1 LQACTASPGFL
12 AEPALASRTLNRRMG
27 LQQGDEPR
35 HFFIE
40 RKAAIALSTKPGR
53 PRRAIVKY
61 LSIMKNLENAP
72 KIYVGT
78 YGQYNNGSL
87 FGKWFDLTDYADLK
101 EFLQDCHEFHRN
113 EFDPELMFQDWEN
126 IPDFL
131 ISECSVHKD
140 AFAYFEARSEM
151 DEETAEAFEIYCKQ
165 INYWPSN
172 GYELEDQI
180 ESFRESYQGF
190 FGGCG
195 KDATLE
201 YTYQYVEDTGLL
213 SGVPQALERYFNYEA
228 FAKDLFLEGYSEHEG
243 HIFTDY

>member
-1 LQACTASPGFL
+1 MRNF
-12 AEPALASRTLNRRMG
+12 
-27 LQQGDEPR
+27 
-35 HFFIE
+35 
-40 RKAAIALSTKPGR
+40 
-53 PRRAIVKY
+53 
-61 LSIMKNLENAP
+61 ENAP

-78 YGQYNNGSL
+78 YGQYNSGSL

-101 EFLQDCHEFHRN
+101 EFLQDCFEFHRN
-113 EFDPELMFQDWEN
+113 ELDPELMFQDWEN

-131 ISECSVHKD
+131 ISECSLHKE
-140 AFAYFEARSEM
+140 AFAYFEATCEM
-151 DEETAEAFEIYCKQ
+151 DDETAEAFEIYCNQ

-190 FGGCG
+190 FGGGG

-201 YTYQYVEDTGLL
+201 YAYQYVEGTGLL
-213 SGVPQALERYFNYEA
+213 SGVPQALERYFDYEA
-228 FAKDLFLEGYSEHEG
+228 FAKDLLLEGYSEHEG

>member
-1 LQACTASPGFL
+1 
-12 AEPALASRTLNRRMG
+12 
-27 LQQGDEPR
+27 
-35 HFFIE
+35 
-40 RKAAIALSTKPGR
+40 
-53 PRRAIVKY
+53 
-61 LSIMKNLENAP
+61 MKNLENAP

-87 FGKWFDLTDYADLK
+87 FGKWFDLTEYSDLK
-101 EFLQDCHEFHRN
+101 EFLQDCVEFHRN

-131 ISECSVHKD
+131 ISECSLHKE
-140 AFAYFEARSEM
+140 AFAYFEATSEM

-190 FGGCG
+190 FGGSG
-195 KDATLE
+195 KDAVLE
-201 YTYQYVEDTGLL
+201 YAYQYVEDTGLL
-213 SGVPQALERYFNYEA
+213 SDVPQALERYFDYEA
-228 FAKDLFLEGYSEHEG
+228 FAKDLFLEGYSDHEG